1 MQAVQMQRSVP
12 KMKLIVERDHH
23 ILLDFVRLIE
33 FASPK
38 IACVQ
43 QKITMEMIVQK
54 FVTLIVPKKKS
65 IVPALP
71 MKKDASSLIAVCLK
85 EKTKKEICVLVYAL

>member
-1 MQAVQMQRSVP
+1 
-12 KMKLIVERDHH
+12 
-23 ILLDFVRLIE
+23 
-33 FASPK
+33 
-38 IACVQ
+38 
-43 QKITMEMIVQK
+43 MEMIVQQ